1 MSANSLT
8 SRLRGH
14 VFGAVLGSA
23 LLAAN
28 VDVSAQPGAVATK
41 SAPTNGT
48 ARSVVVAEGL
58 SNPWALAFLPGDPD
72 GRMLVTERAGR
83 MRIVS
88 KDGKVSAALAG
99 VPTVHAASQGGLM
112 DVVASPDFLRDR
124 TIYFSFS
131 QPVSGGARTAVA
143 SAQLAAGES
152 KIDNVKIIF
161 AQADVVG
168 GGHHFGSRIAIARD
182 GSLFITTGDRYSEK
196 GKAQSLETHL
206 GKVIRVNADGT
217 VPRDNPFAH
226 NAAASA
232 NARKEIW
239 SYGHR
244 NLQGA
249 AMHPVSGKLW
259 THEHG
264 PRGGDELNVSLAGK
278 NYGWPV
284 IGFGIDYS
292 GLRLHDSTAKT
303 GMEQPIHYWLPSIAP
318 SGMAFYAADRFLRW
332 KNSLFVGALSGQ
344 HLARLTL
351 DGERV
356 VAEERLLLD
365 LKSRIRDVRQG
376 PDGFVYVLTDD
387 ANGKILRVS
396 PG

>member
-1 MSANSLT
+1 MFVPSRTSPLSRRLVVAALVTGLFSAST
-8 SRLRGH
+8 
-14 VFGAVLGSA
+14 F
-23 LLAAN
+23 
-28 VDVSAQPGAVATK
+28 VSAQTATVATK
-41 SAPTNGT
+41 SAASNGS

-88 KDGKVSAALAG
+88 KDGKVGAAVVG
-99 VPTVHAASQGGLM
+99 VPAVHAVSQGGLL
-112 DVVASPDFLRDR
+112 DVVVSPDFQRDR
-124 TIYFSFS
+124 TIYFSFA
-131 QPVSGGARTAVA
+131 QPVPGGARTAVA

-168 GGHHFGSRIAIARD
+168 GGNHFGSRIAIARD
-182 GSLFITTGDRYSEK
+182 GTLFITTGDRYSEK
-196 GKAQSLETHL
+196 DKAQSLETHL
-206 GKVIRVNADGT
+206 GKVIHINTDGSI
-217 VPRDNPFAH
+217 PKDNPFVG
-226 NAAASA
+226 NAT
-232 NARKEIW
+232 ARKEIW

-264 PRGGDELNVSLAGK
+264 PRGGDEINVPLAGK

-292 GLRLHDSTAKT
+292 GLRMHDSTAKA
-303 GMEQPIHYWLPSIAP
+303 GLEQPIHYWLPSIAP
-318 SGMAFYAADRFLRW
+318 SGMAFYTADRFPQW
-332 KNSLFVGALSGQ
+332 KNSLFVGALAGQ

-356 VAEERLLLD
+356 VAEERLLVD
-365 LKSRIRDVRQG
+365 VKARIRDVRQG
-376 PDGFVYVLTDD
+376 PDGYVYVLTDD

-396 PG
+396 PN

>member
-1 MSANSLT
+1 MSASSPTSPSRRSFAGASLVI
-8 SRLRGH
+8 G
-14 VFGAVLGSA
+14 
-23 LLAAN
+23 LLAAS
-28 VDVSAQPGAVATK
+28 VSVGAQTVATK
-41 SAPTNGT
+41 SSASNGS

-72 GRMLVTERAGR
+72 GRMLVTERAGT

-88 KDGKVSAALAG
+88 KDGKVSAAVAG
-99 VPTVHAASQGGLM
+99 VPSVRAANQGGLL
-112 DVVASPDFLRDR
+112 DVVASPDFQRDR
-124 TIYFSFS
+124 TIYFSFA

-143 SAQLAAGES
+143 SAQLVAGEG
-152 KIDNVKIIF
+152 KLDNVKVIF

-168 GGHHFGSRIAIARD
+168 GGHHFGSRIAISRD

-196 GKAQSLETHL
+196 DKAQSLETHL
-206 GKVIRVNADGT
+206 GKVIHVNADGS
-217 VPRDNPFAH
+217 VPKDNPY
-226 NAAASA
+226 ASGTS
-232 NARKEIW
+232 ARKEIW

-244 NLQGA
+244 TLQGA

-264 PRGGDELNVSLAGK
+264 PRGGDELNVPLAGK

-292 GLRLHDSTAKT
+292 GLRLHDSTTRA
-303 GMEQPIHYWLPSIAP
+303 GMEQPIHYWVPSIAP
-318 SGMAFYAADRFLRW
+318 SGMAFYSADRFPQW
-332 KNSLFVGALSGQ
+332 KNSLFIGALAGQ

-365 LKSRIRDVRQG
+365 LKARVRDVRQG
-376 PDGFVYVLTDD
+376 PDGDVYVLTDD

-396 PG
+396 PN

>member
-1 MSANSLT
+1 MFVY
-8 SRLRGH
+8 SRILPLSRPL
-14 VFGAVLGSA
+14 VVAA
-23 LLAAN
+23 LVTGLFTASTF
-28 VDVSAQPGAVATK
+28 VRAQTATVATK
-41 SAPTNGT
+41 SAASNGS

-72 GRMLVTERAGR
+72 GRMLVTERVGR

-88 KDGKVSAALAG
+88 KDGKVSAAVAG
-99 VPTVHAASQGGLM
+99 VPVVHAISQGGLL
-112 DVVASPDFLRDR
+112 DVVASPDFQRDR
-124 TIYFSFS
+124 TVYFSFA

-168 GGHHFGSRIAIARD
+168 GGNHFGSRIAIARD

-196 GKAQSLETHL
+196 DKAQSLETHL
-206 GKVIRVNADGT
+206 GKVIHINADGSI
-217 VPRDNPFAH
+217 PKDNPFVS
-226 NAAASA
+226 NAT
-232 NARKEIW
+232 ARQEIW

-249 AMHPVSGKLW
+249 AIHPVSGKLW

-264 PRGGDELNVSLAGK
+264 PRGGDEINVPLAGK

-318 SGMAFYAADRFLRW
+318 SGMTFYTADRFPQW
-332 KNSLFVGALSGQ
+332 KNSLFVGALAGQ

-365 LKSRIRDVRQG
+365 VKARIRDVRQG
-376 PDGFVYVLTDD
+376 PDGYVYVLTDD

-396 PG
+396 PE

>member
-1 MSANSLT
+1 MFVY
-8 SRLRGH
+8 SRILPLSRPL
-14 VFGAVLGSA
+14 VVAA
-23 LLAAN
+23 LVTGLFTASTF
-28 VDVSAQPGAVATK
+28 VRAQTATVATK
-41 SAPTNGT
+41 SAASNGS

-72 GRMLVTERAGR
+72 GRMLVTERVGR

-88 KDGKVSAALAG
+88 KDGKVSAAVAG
-99 VPTVHAASQGGLM
+99 VPVVHAISQGGLL
-112 DVVASPDFLRDR
+112 DVVASPDFQRDR
-124 TIYFSFS
+124 TVYFSFA

-168 GGHHFGSRIAIARD
+168 GGNHFGSRIAIARD

-196 GKAQSLETHL
+196 DKAQSLETHL
-206 GKVIRVNADGT
+206 GKVIHINADGSI
-217 VPRDNPFAH
+217 PKDNPFVS
-226 NAAASA
+226 NAT
-232 NARKEIW
+232 ARQEIW

-249 AMHPVSGKLW
+249 AIHPVSGKLW

-264 PRGGDELNVSLAGK
+264 PRGGDEINVPLAGK

-318 SGMAFYAADRFLRW
+318 SGMTFYTADRFPQW
-332 KNSLFVGALSGQ
+332 KNSLFVGALAGQ

-365 LKSRIRDVRQG
+365 VKARIRDVRQG
-376 PDGFVYVLTDD
+376 PDGYVYVLTDD

-396 PG
+396 PD

>member
-1 MSANSLT
+1 MFVY
-8 SRLRGH
+8 SRILPLSRPLF
-14 VFGAVLGSA
+14 VAA
-23 LLAAN
+23 LVTGLFTASTF
-28 VDVSAQPGAVATK
+28 VRAQTATVATK
-41 SAPTNGT
+41 SAASNGS

-72 GRMLVTERAGR
+72 GRMLVTERVGR

-88 KDGKVSAALAG
+88 KDGKVSAAVAG
-99 VPTVHAASQGGLM
+99 VPVVHAISQGGLL
-112 DVVASPDFLRDR
+112 DVVASPDFQRDR
-124 TIYFSFS
+124 TVYFSFA

-168 GGHHFGSRIAIARD
+168 GGNHFGSRIAIARD

-196 GKAQSLETHL
+196 DKAQSLETHL
-206 GKVIRVNADGT
+206 GKVIHINVDGSI
-217 VPRDNPFAH
+217 PKDNPFVS
-226 NAAASA
+226 NAT
-232 NARKEIW
+232 ARQEIW

-249 AMHPVSGKLW
+249 AIHPVSGKLW

-264 PRGGDELNVSLAGK
+264 PRGGDEINVPLAGK

-318 SGMAFYAADRFLRW
+318 SGMTFYTADRFPQW
-332 KNSLFVGALSGQ
+332 KNSLFVGALAGQ

-365 LKSRIRDVRQG
+365 VKARIRDVRQG
-376 PDGFVYVLTDD
+376 PDGYVYVLTDD

-396 PG
+396 PE

>member
-1 MSANSLT
+1 MFVY
-8 SRLRGH
+8 SRILPLSRPL
-14 VFGAVLGSA
+14 VVAA
-23 LLAAN
+23 LVTGLFTASTF
-28 VDVSAQPGAVATK
+28 VRAQTATVATK
-41 SAPTNGT
+41 SAASNGS

-72 GRMLVTERAGR
+72 GRMLVTERVGR

-88 KDGKVSAALAG
+88 KDGKVSAAVAG
-99 VPTVHAASQGGLM
+99 VPVVHAISQGGLL
-112 DVVASPDFLRDR
+112 DVVASPDFQRDR
-124 TIYFSFS
+124 TVYFSFA

-168 GGHHFGSRIAIARD
+168 GGNHFGSRIAIARD

-196 GKAQSLETHL
+196 DKAQSLETHL
-206 GKVIRVNADGT
+206 GKVIHINADGSI
-217 VPRDNPFAH
+217 PKDNPFVS
-226 NAAASA
+226 NAT
-232 NARKEIW
+232 ARQEIW

-249 AMHPVSGKLW
+249 AIHPVSGKLW

-264 PRGGDELNVSLAGK
+264 PRGGDEINVPLAGK

-318 SGMAFYAADRFLRW
+318 SGMTFYTADRFPQW
-332 KNSLFVGALSGQ
+332 KNSLFVGALAGQ

-356 VAEERLLLD
+356 VAEERLLVD
-365 LKSRIRDVRQG
+365 LKARIRDVRQG
-376 PDGFVYVLTDD
+376 PDGYVYVLTDD

-396 PG
+396 PN

>member
-1 MSANSLT
+1 MFVY
-8 SRLRGH
+8 SRILPLSRPL
-14 VFGAVLGSA
+14 VVAA
-23 LLAAN
+23 LVTGLFTASTF
-28 VDVSAQPGAVATK
+28 VRAQTATVATK
-41 SAPTNGT
+41 SAASNGS

-72 GRMLVTERAGR
+72 GRMLVTERVGR

-88 KDGKVSAALAG
+88 KDGKVSAAVAG
-99 VPTVHAASQGGLM
+99 VPVVHAISQGGLL
-112 DVVASPDFLRDR
+112 DVVASPDFQRDR
-124 TIYFSFS
+124 TVYFSFA

-168 GGHHFGSRIAIARD
+168 GGNHFGSRIAIARD

-196 GKAQSLETHL
+196 DKAQSLETHL
-206 GKVIRVNADGT
+206 GKVIHINVDGSI
-217 VPRDNPFAH
+217 PKDNPFVS
-226 NAAASA
+226 NAT
-232 NARKEIW
+232 ARQEIW

-249 AMHPVSGKLW
+249 AIHPVSGKLW

-264 PRGGDELNVSLAGK
+264 PRGGDEINVPLAGK

-318 SGMAFYAADRFLRW
+318 SGMAFYTADRFPQW
-332 KNSLFVGALSGQ
+332 KNSLFVGALAGQ

-365 LKSRIRDVRQG
+365 VKARIRDVRQG
-376 PDGFVYVLTDD
+376 PDGYVYVLTDD

-396 PG
+396 PE

>member
-1 MSANSLT
+1 MFVY
-8 SRLRGH
+8 SRILPLSRPL
-14 VFGAVLGSA
+14 VVAA
-23 LLAAN
+23 LVTGLFTASTF
-28 VDVSAQPGAVATK
+28 VRAQTATVATK
-41 SAPTNGT
+41 SAASNGS

-72 GRMLVTERAGR
+72 GRMLVTERVGR

-88 KDGKVSAALAG
+88 KDGKVSAAVAG
-99 VPTVHAASQGGLM
+99 VPVVHAISQGGLL
-112 DVVASPDFLRDR
+112 DVVASPDFQRDR
-124 TIYFSFS
+124 TVYFSFA

-168 GGHHFGSRIAIARD
+168 GGNHFGSRIAIARD

-196 GKAQSLETHL
+196 DKAQSLETHL
-206 GKVIRVNADGT
+206 GKVIHINADGSI
-217 VPRDNPFAH
+217 PKDNPFVS
-226 NAAASA
+226 NAT
-232 NARKEIW
+232 ARQEIW

-249 AMHPVSGKLW
+249 AIHPVSGKLW

-264 PRGGDELNVSLAGK
+264 PRGGDEINVPLAGK

-318 SGMAFYAADRFLRW
+318 SGMAFYTADRFPQW
-332 KNSLFVGALSGQ
+332 KNSLFVGALAGQ

-365 LKSRIRDVRQG
+365 VKARIRDVRQG
-376 PDGFVYVLTDD
+376 PDGYVYVLTDD

-396 PG
+396 PE

>member
-1 MSANSLT
+1 MTGNSLT
-8 SRLRGH
+8 SRSGVH
-14 VFGAVLGSA
+14 LGKAILVSA
-23 LLAAN
+23 LLTAS
-28 VDVSAQPGAVATK
+28 VFVRAQPGAMATK
-41 SAPTNGT
+41 SAPTDGS
-48 ARSVVVAEGL
+48 ARSFVVAEGL

-72 GRMLVTERAGR
+72 GRMLVTERSGR

-88 KDGKVSAALAG
+88 KDGKVNAAVVG
-99 VPTVHAASQGGLM
+99 VPSVHAVSQGGLM

-143 SAQLAAGES
+143 SAQLAAGEN
-152 KIDNVKIIF
+152 KIDNVRIIF

-196 GKAQSLETHL
+196 DKAQSLETHL
-206 GKVIRVNADGT
+206 GKVIHVNADGSI
-217 VPRDNPFAH
+217 PKDNPFA
-226 NAAASA
+226 NSA
-232 NARKEIW
+232 TARKEIW

-264 PRGGDELNVSLAGK
+264 PRGGDELNVPLAGK

-292 GLRLHDSTAKT
+292 GLRMHDSTAKA

-318 SGMAFYAADRFLRW
+318 SGMAFYSADRFAQW
-332 KNSLFVGALSGQ
+332 KNSLFVGALAGQ

-376 PDGFVYVLTDD
+376 PDGYVYVLTDD

-396 PG
+396 PN